1 MPSVLPGLYSD
12 SGIYSDSAYAPS
24 TDSSSTL
31 PEATFGGAVPDTAP
45 REGDPTPLYSFPDAA
60 SSDGLPEVSFGGV
73 SPGTGVPGI
82 APGTTVVAPGT
93 GPGTG
98 IDIPVGGSAIPTFTG
113 DVSLDERL
121 TLIPSLDSSNP
132 AITVLT
138 GRKISDYTRA
148 NNGVIPKSAMLGP
161 SGVYGFER
169 IETLNPAEFVVLL
182 DDAAA
187 LTKSVSINAL
197 ALYSVYN
204 DPSTGVWDTRFVDIF
219 YTAGANGP
227 TPSVSPLYLLVD
239 SVFWRYSMPYNPY
252 PPGMWFSPERTAIIA
267 KFGYDAVTFDAHPYG
282 GTMERLELAMTNI
295 IDDLATGVM
304 QRLDLSKTTKK
315 LDFTKELFE
324 NIVDD
329 EALEGFT
336 PTTSSPTT
344 TTVVSTVSTTPSSP
358 GGTY

>member
-1 MPSVLPGLYSD
+1 MPSVSPGLYSD
-12 SGIYSDSAYAPS
+12 YGIYSDSAYAPS

-31 PEATFGGAVPDTAP
+31 PEATFGGAAPDTAP
-45 REGDPTPLYSFPDAA
+45 RDGAPAPSYSFPDEFETMGEVMTA
-60 SSDGLPEVSFGGV
+60 PEATPIS
-73 SPGTGVPGI
+73 
-82 APGTTVVAPGT
+82 PGT

-98 IDIPVGGSAIPTFTG
+98 FDIPTGDSAIPTFSG
-113 DVSLDERL
+113 EMILDERL
-121 TLIPSLDSSNP
+121 ALIPSLASSNP
-132 AITVLT
+132 ALTVLT

-169 IETLNPAEFVVLL
+169 TETLDPSEFVLLL

-219 YTAGANGP
+219 YTAGASA
-227 TPSVSPLYLLVD
+227 PSPALSLPEESEY
-239 SVFWRYSMPYNPY
+239 WHYSLPYNPY
-252 PPGMWFSPERTAIIA
+252 PPGVWFSPERTAIIA
-267 KFGYDAVTFDAHPYG
+267 KFGYDAVTFDAHPYN
-282 GTMERLELAMTNI
+282 GTLERLDLAMTNI

-324 NIVDD
+324 NIIDD
-329 EALEGFT
+329 EAIEGFT
-336 PTTSSPTT
+336 PTTSAPTT
-344 TTVVSTVSTTPSSP
+344 TTVVSTVSTTPASP

>member
-24 TDSSSTL
+24 TTDPSSTT
-31 PEATFGGAVPDTAP
+31 PEATFGGAVPDIAP
-45 REGDPTPLYSFPDAA
+45 SEGDPIPAYFTDSTSGSP
-60 SSDGLPEVSFGGV
+60 LPEASFGGV
-73 SPGTGVPGI
+73 SPGTAGSAPGSAGA
-82 APGTTVVAPGT
+82 APGTVPGS
-93 GPGTG
+93 GFA
-98 IDIPVGGSAIPTFTG
+98 GSATPTFTG
-113 DVSLDERL
+113 EVLLDERL
-121 TLIPSLDSSNP
+121 ALIPSLDSSNP

-169 IETLNPAEFVVLL
+169 IETLNPTEFVALL

-219 YTAGANGP
+219 YTAGAYGP
-227 TPSVSPLYLLVD
+227 APSVSPLDLSVD

-252 PPGMWFSPERTAIIA
+252 PPGMWFSPERTAIIT
-267 KFGYDAVTFDAHPYG
+267 KFGYDAVTFDAHPYE

-336 PTTSSPTT
+336 PTTDRPTT
-344 TTVVSTVSTTPSSP
+344 RTVVSTVSTTPSSP